1 MLLLAC
7 NKKAT
12 TFNETRQ
19 QDLYLMSGKV
29 FYSKQ
34 FHGVVNLLNAEK
46 ELTKNNFP
54 NGGIQVKSVSETKLN
69 GVLLAYPLE
78 WHTFAGERITP
89 SEEMKKPLNATFEI
103 SKTDNGYEVVVQNM
117 WFNNDLR
124 YTRQE
129 NVVIE
134 KYIVDEKR
142 FRFRSDQNTLN
153 IIKHLCQKLETLF
166 YLKPGVSGEK
176 F

>member
-1 MLLLAC
+1 M
-7 NKKAT
+7 
-12 TFNETRQ
+12 
-19 QDLYLMSGKV
+19 
-29 FYSKQ
+29 
-34 FHGVVNLLNAEK
+34 
-46 ELTKNNFP
+46 
-54 NGGIQVKSVSETKLN
+54 
-69 GVLLAYPLE
+69 LLAYPLE

-166 YLKPGVSGEK
+166 YLKPGVSGENFK
-176 F
+176 